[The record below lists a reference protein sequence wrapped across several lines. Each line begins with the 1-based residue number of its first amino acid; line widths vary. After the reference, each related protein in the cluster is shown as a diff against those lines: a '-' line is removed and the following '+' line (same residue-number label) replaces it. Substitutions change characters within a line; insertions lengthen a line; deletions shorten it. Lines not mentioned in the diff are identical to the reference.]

1 MAINIWFFCI
11 YNKVFNEI
19 AVQRYEIIRNSD
31 RLPALFFLAAYT
43 MCPHF
48 LRLFGQESGAIWQ
61 YPSTGNEH
69 QVGKDYTPEEQAWN
83 RLATYVNA
91 AQALDKECSLWKMI
105 DEMSDI
111 RSQME
116 RISKDEARS
125 RIINAC
131 LHPILSHGGDR
142 YFNSISPP
150 LKPFKNY

>member
-1 MAINIWFFCI
+1 MLRTRCVPTFASFRTGIWAIC
-11 YNKVFNEI
+11 
-19 AVQRYEIIRNSD
+19 
-31 RLPALFFLAAYT
+31 
-43 MCPHF
+43 
-48 LRLFGQESGAIWQ
+48 Q

-69 QVGKDYTPEEQAWN
+69 QVGKDYSPEEQAWN

-105 DEMSDI
+105 DEMADI

-125 RIINAC
+125 RIINAS